1 MHKLK
6 KYLKS
11 IQNMMNLN
19 LLLNKLLFLKKLNIK
34 DIKLLVLNKFLI
46 VIYILILFMFRM
58 ERTTVKHLIS

>member
-1 MHKLK
+1 
-6 KYLKS
+6 
-11 IQNMMNLN
+11 MMNLN